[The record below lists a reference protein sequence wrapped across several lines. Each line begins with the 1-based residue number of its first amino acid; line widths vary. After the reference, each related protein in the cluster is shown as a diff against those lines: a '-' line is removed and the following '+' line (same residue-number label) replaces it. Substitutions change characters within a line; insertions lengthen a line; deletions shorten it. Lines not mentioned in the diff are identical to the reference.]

1 MIGVATFGSVFLTRA
16 AVPGVHPT
24 ASAIA
29 LTLWLI
35 VGALVGCAIASL
47 AMVRAQPAK
56 AVAGFN
62 PKTDQVDFAGD
73 AA

>member
-1 MIGVATFGSVFLTRA
+1 MFLTEA
-16 AVPGVHPT
+16 ALPGVHPT

-35 VGALVGCAIASL
+35 VVALVACAIASI
-47 AMVRAQPAK
+47 AMVRAQPSRDTLENDRDPDE
-56 AVAGFN
+56 VEIDDN
-62 PKTDQVDFAGD
+62 

>member
-1 MIGVATFGSVFLTRA
+1 MATFGSVFLTRA
-16 AVPGVHPT
+16 AVPGVHPK

-35 VGALVGCAIASL
+35 VGALVGCAASL
-47 AMVRAQPAK
+47 AMVRTQPAK